1 MIGDLLLELTAVLTA
16 VGVCLSVALWT
27 GVVQPTLPGGSGP
40 GTRERPASEWSRRP
54 HLDVQSSRA
63 AEETSSPWT

>member
-1 MIGDLLLELTAVLTA
+1 MIGDLLLELTAMLTA
-16 VGVCLSVALWT
+16 VGVGLSVALWT
-27 GVVQPTLPGGSGP
+27 GVIQPTLPGPGP
-40 GTRERPASEWSRRP
+40 GDRRASERSQRP

>member
-1 MIGDLLLELTAVLTA
+1 MIGDLLLELTAMLTA
-16 VGVCLSVALWT
+16 VGVGLSVALWT
-27 GVVQPTLPGGSGP
+27 GVIQPTLPGGPGP
-40 GTRERPASEWSRRP
+40 GSGDRPASERSQRP